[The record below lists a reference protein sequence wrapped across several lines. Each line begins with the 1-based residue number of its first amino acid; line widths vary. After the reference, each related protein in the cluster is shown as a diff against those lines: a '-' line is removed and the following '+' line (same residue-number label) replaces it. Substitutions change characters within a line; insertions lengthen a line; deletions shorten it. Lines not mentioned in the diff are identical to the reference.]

1 MPLKIKKHLIWPIII
16 IIIVAHIVLI
26 IYDADRKMAELTDY
40 AVNLVKNHGL
50 DDEIR
55 DQIYEKAKQLG
66 LSTSRLNIDGSSSP
80 LEPGNP
86 FYIEIKYTIF
96 PYAYVKHS
104 FKFSP
109 N

>member
-1 MPLKIKKHLIWPIII
+1 MPLKIKKHLIWSIII
-16 IIIVAHIVLI
+16 IIIVVHIVL
-26 IYDADRKMAELTDY
+26 IYDADRKVAELTNY

-50 DDEIR
+50 DDEIK

-66 LSTSRLNIDGSSSP
+66 LSTSRLNIDGSSYP

-86 FYIEIKYTIF
+86 FYIEIKYTIL